1 MVRHRFSAAKL
12 DARADDGNTVSG
24 EPSADSRARSL
35 STDDQQTSKRL
46 RRTRGAPSSPTGPNE
61 DEDEEDEEDED
72 DSEAELLAQVKKLD
86 TRPPPTPA
94 RASRRQ
100 NVKRVEDSESD
111 ELSAEEEVFP
121 SQGARARAERSR
133 TQRAKVAPNVP
144 SQGTRAAKG
153 KGKKARETAP
163 RRRS

>member
-46 RRTRGAPSSPTGPNE
+46 RRTRGAPSSPAGPDE

-111 ELSAEEEVFP
+111 ELHNSAIHP
-121 SQGARARAERSR
+121 SLIPLVIFTMLILGIGAAFGTQTGTYNRNQDKLSSR
-133 TQRAKVAPNVP
+133 FMVITL
-144 SQGTRAAKG
+144 G
-153 KGKKARETAP
+153 
-163 RRRS
+163 